1 MEAADRRLRDGRRAH
16 RAHGHRGH
24 AGRELQRRAGRRHPA
39 GRGRAAH
46 TPAGEAALSRDGS
59 GGRALRA
66 ALPAAGRGR
75 SRDHPGDL
83 RARLPRSPSDETAA
97 AVLRR
102 ALGAGDLME
111 RLPVLPLGQLV
122 VYPHVVLPLALTD
135 PKAVQLIDE
144 IIQGEKRL
152 LLGVVRSMGG
162 MEPPE
167 GAVMNTLPHQLYDVG
182 TLGTIVRML
191 KLGDG
196 SVRVMVQGLEGA
208 RLNNIA
214 QGEKWLMADSE
225 PLQENTLEDARTEAL
240 KRTTIAQ
247 FSRVID
253 IAPYLG
259 AELHEALAGI
269 TEDGKLADFI
279 AANLDL
285 ALPAKA
291 ELLAIDDVT
300 HRLERLGEFLV
311 QELQVL
317 EVGTQIQEKVK
328 SRLDQNQREYV
339 LREQLQVIRQEL
351 GEGEGDDELE
361 ELAKRL
367 DEAQLSAEAKKV
379 ADRELKRL
387 RQMSPQSAEYQV
399 ARTYLD
405 VFATLPWGRVTQDQL
420 DLKAAREIL
429 DRDHYDLKT
438 VKERILE
445 YLAVRTLNPNARG
458 SILCFV
464 GPPGVGKTSLGQS
477 IAESL
482 GRKFTRVSLGGVRDE
497 AEIKGH
503 RRTYVGAI
511 PGRII
516 HALQR
521 CETRTPVLMLEV
533 LDPAQNST
541 FVDHYLEVPFDL
553 SGVMFIATANSTLP
567 IPDPLL
573 DRMEQLTL
581 VGYTPSEKLQIAKR
595 YLLPRQLKET
605 GLGKAEESERAHV
618 GDGALERLIGEYTR
632 EAGVRQLE
640 REIQGVLRKAA
651 LEVVEGGAKMV
662 RVSSKNL
669 EKYAGQPKVQSEVA
683 GRAPEIGVAT
693 GLAWTP
699 VGGDIMFIEA
709 IRMPGKGQI
718 TLTGQLGDVMKES
731 AQAAWSLLRAR
742 ASALGIP
749 LDAFT
754 QSDVHLHVPAGGVPK
769 DGPSAGIT
777 IAAALASLLCRRPA
791 RHDVAMTGELTLRGR
806 VLPIGGLKEKLT
818 AAARAGVTSVLVPA
832 RNKSDLIDLPEEVR
846 KLLDIKLVETIDDVL
861 DLALLDAPP
870 ADDRRGDRRSGG
882 IRVVTPPSGPPAP
895 PAPPPPGEARR

>member
-1 MEAADRRLRDGRRAH
+1 
-16 RAHGHRGH
+16 
-24 AGRELQRRAGRRHPA
+24 
-39 GRGRAAH
+39 
-46 TPAGEAALSRDGS
+46 
-59 GGRALRA
+59 
-66 ALPAAGRGR
+66 
-75 SRDHPGDL
+75 
-83 RARLPRSPSDETAA
+83 
-97 AVLRR
+97 
-102 ALGAGDLME
+102 ME

-152 LLGVVRSMGG
+152 LLGVVKSMGG

-196 SVRVMVQGLEGA
+196 SVRVMVQGLERA
-208 RLNNIA
+208 RLKDIA
-214 QGEKWLMADSE
+214 QGEKWLMAEPE
-225 PLQENTLEDARTEAL
+225 PLQENLLEDSRTEAL
-240 KRTTIAQ
+240 KRTVIAQ

-259 AELHEALAGI
+259 AELHEVLAGI
-269 TEDGKLADFI
+269 TEAGKLADFI

-300 HRLERLGEFLV
+300 RRLERLAEFLV

-328 SRLDQNQREYV
+328 TRLDQNQREYV

-351 GEGEGDDELE
+351 GEGETDDELE

-367 DEAQLSAEAKKV
+367 EEAQLSAEGKKV

-405 VFATLPWGRVTQDQL
+405 VFAALPWARVTQDRL
-420 DLKAAREIL
+420 ELKTAREIL

-438 VKERILE
+438 IKERILE
-445 YLAVRTLNPNARG
+445 YLAVRTLNPDAKG

-477 IAESL
+477 IAEAL

-497 AEIKGH
+497 AEIRGH

-521 CETRTPVLMLEV
+521 CETRSPVLMLDEVDKMGADVRGDPTAALLEV

-553 SGVMFIATANSTLP
+553 SAVMFIATANSTQP

-573 DRMEQLTL
+573 DRMELLTL
-581 VGYTPSEKLQIAKR
+581 VGYTPAEKLQIAKR
-595 YLLPRQLKET
+595 YLMPRQLKET
-605 GLGKAEESERAHV
+605 GLGKTDKTDHGKTDHGERAHV
-618 GDGALERLIGEYTR
+618 ADGALERLIGEYTR

-651 LEVVEGGAKMV
+651 LEVVEGGAKAV
-662 RVSSKNL
+662 KVSSKNL

-818 AAARAGVTSVLVPA
+818 AAARAGVTQVLVPA
-832 RNKSDLIDLPEEVR
+832 RNKNDLIDLPEEVQ

-861 DLALLDAPP
+861 ELALLDVPQEE
-870 ADDRRGDRRSGG
+870 RTSRRSGP
-882 IRVVTPPSGPPAP
+882 IRVVPTPTAPPTPPPP
-895 PAPPPPGEARR
+895 PPPPGEARR

>member
-1 MEAADRRLRDGRRAH
+1 
-16 RAHGHRGH
+16 
-24 AGRELQRRAGRRHPA
+24 
-39 GRGRAAH
+39 
-46 TPAGEAALSRDGS
+46 
-59 GGRALRA
+59 
-66 ALPAAGRGR
+66 
-75 SRDHPGDL
+75 
-83 RARLPRSPSDETAA
+83 
-97 AVLRR
+97 V
-102 ALGAGDLME
+102 E

-135 PKAVQLIDE
+135 AKAVQLIDE
-144 IIQGEKRL
+144 IIQSDKRL
-152 LLGVVRSMGG
+152 LLGVVKPAGG
-162 MEPPE
+162 IEPPE
-167 GAVMNTLPHQLYDVG
+167 GAVMATLPDQLYDVG
-182 TLGTIVRML
+182 TLGAVVRML

-196 SVRVMVQGLEGA
+196 SVRVMVQGLERA
-208 RLNNIA
+208 RLQGVA
-214 QGEKWLMADSE
+214 QGERYLMADYQ
-225 PLQENTLEDARTEAL
+225 PLVENLLEDARTEAL
-240 KRTTIAQ
+240 KRTVIAQ

-259 AELHEALAGI
+259 AELHEVLAGI
-269 TEDGKLADFI
+269 TEAGKLADFI

-291 ELLAIDDVT
+291 ELLAVDDVT
-300 HRLERLGEFLV
+300 RRLERLAEFLA
-311 QELQVL
+311 QELEVL

-328 SRLDQNQREYV
+328 SRLEQNQREYV

-351 GEGEGDDELE
+351 GEDTGDDELD
-361 ELAKRL
+361 ELAHRL
-367 DEAQLSAEAKKV
+367 EQAELSPEATKV

-405 VFATLPWGRVTQDQL
+405 VFATLPWTKVSQDRL

-445 YLAVRTLNPNARG
+445 YLAVRTLNPDAKG

-477 IAESL
+477 IAEAL

-497 AEIKGH
+497 AEVRGH

-511 PGRII
+511 PGRIL

-521 CETRTPVLMLEV
+521 CETRNPVLMLDEVDKMGADVRGDPTAALLEV

-553 SGVMFIATANSTLP
+553 SGVMFIATANSLAP

-573 DRMEQLTL
+573 DRMELLTL
-581 VGYTPSEKLQIAKR
+581 IGYTPAEKLQIARR

-605 GLGKAEESERAHV
+605 GLGTERAAV
-618 GDGALERLIGEYTR
+618 ADGALERLIAEYTR

-651 LEVVEGGAKMV
+651 LEVVERKTTGVKISA
-662 RVSSKNL
+662 KNL
-669 EKYAGQPKVQSEVA
+669 EKYAGQPRVQSEVA
-683 GRAPEIGVAT
+683 GRAPEVGVAT

-742 ASALGIP
+742 AGALGIP
-749 LDAFT
+749 LESFT
-754 QSDVHLHVPAGGVPK
+754 QTDVHLHVPAGAVPK

-777 IAAALASLLCRRPA
+777 IATALASLLCNRPS
-791 RHDVAMTGELTLRGR
+791 RHDLAMTGELTLRGR

-818 AAARAGVTSVLVPA
+818 AAARAGVTTVLVPA
-832 RNKSDLIDLPEEVR
+832 RNKSDLVDLPDEVQR
-846 KLLDIKLVETIDDVL
+846 LLDIRQVETIDEVL
-861 DLALLDAPP
+861 ELALLAPDER
-870 ADDRRGDRRSGG
+870 ARQSGG
-882 IRVVTPPSGPPAP
+882 VRVSAERTQ
-895 PAPPPPGEARR
+895 PGART

>member
-1 MEAADRRLRDGRRAH
+1 
-16 RAHGHRGH
+16 
-24 AGRELQRRAGRRHPA
+24 
-39 GRGRAAH
+39 
-46 TPAGEAALSRDGS
+46 
-59 GGRALRA
+59 
-66 ALPAAGRGR
+66 
-75 SRDHPGDL
+75 
-83 RARLPRSPSDETAA
+83 
-97 AVLRR
+97 
-102 ALGAGDLME
+102 
-111 RLPVLPLGQLV
+111 
-122 VYPHVVLPLALTD
+122 
-135 PKAVQLIDE
+135 
-144 IIQGEKRL
+144 
-152 LLGVVRSMGG
+152 

-167 GAVMNTLPHQLYDVG
+167 GAVMATLPDQLYDVG
-182 TLGTIVRML
+182 TLGAVVRML

-196 SVRVMVQGLEGA
+196 SVRVMVQGLERA
-208 RLNNIA
+208 RLAGIV
-214 QGEKWLMADSE
+214 QGERYLMADYQPLSE
-225 PLQENTLEDARTEAL
+225 NLLEDARTEAL
-240 KRTTIAQ
+240 KRTVVAQ

-259 AELHEALAGI
+259 AELHEVLAGI
-269 TEDGKLADFI
+269 TEAGKLSDFI

-300 HRLERLGEFLV
+300 RRLERLAEFLA
-311 QELQVL
+311 QELEVL

-328 SRLDQNQREYV
+328 TRLEQNQREYV

-351 GEGEGDDELE
+351 GEDTGDDELD
-361 ELAKRL
+361 ELAQRI
-367 DEAQLSAEAKKV
+367 EQAQLSPEASKV
-379 ADRELKRL
+379 AERELKRL

-405 VFATLPWGRVTQDQL
+405 VFATLPWTKVSQDRL

-445 YLAVRTLNPNARG
+445 YLAVRTLNPDAKG

-477 IAESL
+477 IAEAL

-497 AEIKGH
+497 AEVRGH

-511 PGRII
+511 LGRII

-521 CETRTPVLMLEV
+521 CETRTPVLMLDEVDKMGADVRGDPTAALLEV

-553 SGVMFIATANSTLP
+553 SGVMFIATANSTQP

-581 VGYTPSEKLQIAKR
+581 VGYTPAEKLQIAKR
-595 YLLPRQLKET
+595 YLMPRQLKET
-605 GLGKAEESERAHV
+605 GLGGDAARAYV
-618 GDGALERLIGEYTR
+618 ADGALERLIGEYTR

-651 LEVVEGGAKMV
+651 LEVVEGGAKIV
-662 RVSSKNL
+662 KVSSKNL

-754 QSDVHLHVPAGGVPK
+754 QTDVHLHLPAGAVPK
-769 DGPSAGIT
+769 DGPSAGIA
-777 IAAALASLLCRRPA
+777 IATALASLLCRRPA

-818 AAARAGVTSVLVPA
+818 AAARAGVKKVLVPA
-832 RNKSDLIDLPEEVR
+832 RNKSDLVDLPDEVAR
-846 KLLDIKLVETIDDVL
+846 LLDIRQVDTIDEVL
-861 DLALLDAPP
+861 DLALLAPDER
-870 ADDRRGDRRSGG
+870 ARVSGG
-882 IRVVTPPSGPPAP
+882 VRVIADRPPQ
-895 PAPPPPGEARR
+895 PGARP

>member
-1 MEAADRRLRDGRRAH
+1 
-16 RAHGHRGH
+16 
-24 AGRELQRRAGRRHPA
+24 
-39 GRGRAAH
+39 
-46 TPAGEAALSRDGS
+46 
-59 GGRALRA
+59 
-66 ALPAAGRGR
+66 
-75 SRDHPGDL
+75 
-83 RARLPRSPSDETAA
+83 
-97 AVLRR
+97 V
-102 ALGAGDLME
+102 E

-135 PKAVQLIDE
+135 PRAVQLIDE

-152 LLGVVRSMGG
+152 LLGVVRPAGG
-162 MEPPE
+162 VEPPE
-167 GAVMNTLPHQLYDVG
+167 GAVMATLPDQLYEVG
-182 TLGTIVRML
+182 TLGAVVRMI

-196 SVRVMVQGLEGA
+196 SVRVMVQGLERA
-208 RLNNIA
+208 RLLDI
-214 QGEKWLMADSE
+214 QQTERYLMAGCE
-225 PLQENTLEDARTEAL
+225 PLAENLLEDARTEAL
-240 KRTTIAQ
+240 KRTVIAQ

-259 AELHEALAGI
+259 AELHEVLAGI
-269 TEDGKLADFI
+269 TEAGKLADFI

-300 HRLERLGEFLV
+300 RRLERLADFLA
-311 QELQVL
+311 QELEVL

-328 SRLDQNQREYV
+328 SRLEQNQREYV

-351 GEGEGDDELE
+351 GEDTGDDELD
-361 ELAKRL
+361 ELAHRL
-367 DEAQLSAEAKKV
+367 EQAELSPEATKV

-405 VFATLPWGRVTQDQL
+405 VFATLPWTKVSQDRL

-445 YLAVRTLNPNARG
+445 YLAVRTLNPEAKG

-477 IAESL
+477 IAEAL

-497 AEIKGH
+497 AEVRGH

-511 PGRII
+511 PGRIL

-521 CETRTPVLMLEV
+521 CETRNPVLMLDEVDKMGADVRGDPTSALLEV

-553 SGVMFIATANSTLP
+553 SGVMFIATANSLAP

-573 DRMEQLTL
+573 DRMEVLTL
-581 VGYTPSEKLQIAKR
+581 IGYTPAEKLQIARR

-605 GLGKAEESERAHV
+605 GLAERGNVA
-618 GDGALERLIGEYTR
+618 DGALERLIGEYTR

-651 LEVVEGGAKMV
+651 LEVVEGKTAGVKISA
-662 RVSSKNL
+662 KNL
-669 EKYAGQPKVQSEVA
+669 EKYAGQPKVQGEVA
-683 GRAPEIGVAT
+683 GRAPEVGVAT

-709 IRMPGKGQI
+709 IRMPGRGQI

-742 ASALGIP
+742 AGSLGIP
-749 LDAFT
+749 LESFT
-754 QSDVHLHVPAGGVPK
+754 QTDVHLHVPAGAVPK

-777 IAAALASLLCRRPA
+777 IAAALASLLCGRPS
-791 RHDVAMTGELTLRGR
+791 RHDLAMTGELTLRGR

-818 AAARAGVTSVLVPA
+818 AAARAGVKTVLVPA
-832 RNKSDLIDLPEEVR
+832 RNKSDLVDLPDEVQ
-846 KLLDIKLVETIDDVL
+846 KLLDIKQVDTIDEVL
-861 DLALLDAPP
+861 ELALLE
-870 ADDRRGDRRSGG
+870 ADERTRLSAGGAVRISGA
-882 IRVVTPPSGPPAP
+882 RPAP
-895 PAPPPPGEARR
+895 GPHP

>member
-1 MEAADRRLRDGRRAH
+1 
-16 RAHGHRGH
+16 
-24 AGRELQRRAGRRHPA
+24 
-39 GRGRAAH
+39 
-46 TPAGEAALSRDGS
+46 
-59 GGRALRA
+59 
-66 ALPAAGRGR
+66 
-75 SRDHPGDL
+75 
-83 RARLPRSPSDETAA
+83 
-97 AVLRR
+97 
-102 ALGAGDLME
+102 ME
-111 RLPVLPLGQLV
+111 RLPILPLGQLV
-122 VYPHVVLPLALTD
+122 VYPHVVLPLSLTD

-144 IIQGEKRL
+144 VIQGEKRL

-167 GAVMNTLPHQLYDVG
+167 GAVMNTLPNQLYDVG

-196 SVRVMVQGLEGA
+196 SVRVMVQGLERA
-208 RLNNIA
+208 RLKDIA
-214 QGEKWLMADSE
+214 QGEKWLMAECE

-240 KRTTIAQ
+240 KRTVIAQ

-259 AELHEALAGI
+259 AELHEVLAGI
-269 TEDGKLADFI
+269 TEAGKLADFI

-300 HRLERLGEFLV
+300 RRLERLGEFLV

-328 SRLDQNQREYV
+328 NRLDQNQREYV

-361 ELAKRL
+361 ELAKKL
-367 DEAQLSAEAKKV
+367 EEAQLSAEAKKV

-405 VFATLPWGRVTQDQL
+405 VFAALPWGRVTQDRL

-445 YLAVRTLNPNARG
+445 YLAVRTLNPTARG

-477 IAESL
+477 IAEAL

-497 AEIKGH
+497 AEIRGH

-521 CETRTPVLMLEV
+521 CETRSPVLMLDEVDKMGADVRGDPTSALLEV

-553 SGVMFIATANSTLP
+553 SAVMFIATANSTMP

-595 YLLPRQLKET
+595 YQLPRQMKET
-605 GLGKAEESERAHV
+605 GLSGETERAHV

-651 LEVVEGGAKMV
+651 LEVVEGKSTCV
-662 RVSSKNL
+662 RISSKNL

-742 ASALGIP
+742 AGTLGIP
-749 LDAFT
+749 LEAFT

-832 RNKSDLIDLPEEVR
+832 RNKNDLIDLPEEVR
-846 KLLDIKLVETIDDVL
+846 KLLDIRLVETIDDVL
-861 DLALLDAPP
+861 DLALLEAP
-870 ADDRRGDRRSGG
+870 AEDRRRSGG
-882 IRVVTPPSGPPAP
+882 IRVVPSPSTPE
-895 PAPPPPGEARR
+895 APPPPGEARR

>member
-1 MEAADRRLRDGRRAH
+1 
-16 RAHGHRGH
+16 
-24 AGRELQRRAGRRHPA
+24 
-39 GRGRAAH
+39 
-46 TPAGEAALSRDGS
+46 
-59 GGRALRA
+59 
-66 ALPAAGRGR
+66 
-75 SRDHPGDL
+75 
-83 RARLPRSPSDETAA
+83 
-97 AVLRR
+97 
-102 ALGAGDLME
+102 ME

-152 LLGVVRSMGG
+152 LLGVVKSMGG

-196 SVRVMVQGLEGA
+196 SVRVMVQGLERA
-208 RLNNIA
+208 RLKDIA
-214 QGEKWLMADSE
+214 QGEKWLMAEAE
-225 PLQENTLEDARTEAL
+225 PLQENLLEDSRTEAL
-240 KRTTIAQ
+240 KRTVIAQ

-259 AELHEALAGI
+259 AELHEVLAGI
-269 TEDGKLADFI
+269 TEAGKLADFI

-300 HRLERLGEFLV
+300 HRLERLGEFLM

-328 SRLDQNQREYV
+328 TRLDQNQREYV

-367 DEAQLSAEAKKV
+367 EDAQLSAEAKKV
-379 ADRELKRL
+379 SDRELKRL

-405 VFATLPWGRVTQDQL
+405 VFAALPWSRVTQDRL

-445 YLAVRTLNPNARG
+445 YLAVRTLNPDAKG

-464 GPPGVGKTSLGQS
+464 GPPGVGKTSL
-477 IAESL
+477 
-482 GRKFTRVSLGGVRDE
+482 
-497 AEIKGH
+497 
-503 RRTYVGAI
+503 GAI

-521 CETRTPVLMLEV
+521 CETRTPVLMLDEVDKMGSDVRGDPTAALLEV

-553 SGVMFIATANSTLP
+553 SGVMFIATANSTVP

-581 VGYTPSEKLQIAKR
+581 LGYTPSEKLQIAKR
-595 YLLPRQLKET
+595 YLMPRQMKET
-605 GLGKAEESERAHV
+605 GLGKGKEAERAHIA
-618 GDGALERLIGEYTR
+618 DGALERLIGEYTR

-651 LEVVEGGAKMV
+651 LEVVEGKSTMV

-818 AAARAGVTSVLVPA
+818 AAARAGVTSVLVPE
-832 RNKSDLIDLPEEVR
+832 RNKNDLIDLPEEVQ

-861 DLALLDAPP
+861 RLALLDPP
-870 ADDRRGDRRSGG
+870 PERRSGG
-882 IRVVTPPSGPPAP
+882 IRVVTSTAPPAP
-895 PAPPPPGEARR
+895 PAPPTPGQARR

>member
-1 MEAADRRLRDGRRAH
+1 MD
-16 RAHGHRGH
+16 
-24 AGRELQRRAGRRHPA
+24 
-39 GRGRAAH
+39 
-46 TPAGEAALSRDGS
+46 
-59 GGRALRA
+59 
-66 ALPAAGRGR
+66 
-75 SRDHPGDL
+75 
-83 RARLPRSPSDETAA
+83 
-97 AVLRR
+97 
-102 ALGAGDLME
+102 

-122 VYPHVVLPLALTD
+122 VFPHVVLPLALTD

-152 LLGVVRSMGG
+152 LLGVVKPNGG
-162 MEPPE
+162 LEPPE
-167 GAVMNTLPHQLYDVG
+167 GAVMATMPDQLYEIG
-182 TLGTIVRML
+182 TLGAVVRML

-196 SVRVMVQGLEGA
+196 SVRVMVQGIERA
-208 RLNNIA
+208 RLSGVA
-214 QGEKWLMADSE
+214 QGERYLMADYQPLSE
-225 PLQENTLEDARTEAL
+225 NLLEDARTEAL
-240 KRTTIAQ
+240 KRTVIAQ

-259 AELHEALAGI
+259 AELHEVLAGI
-269 TEDGKLADFI
+269 TEAGKLSDFI

-300 HRLERLGEFLV
+300 RRLERLAEFLQ
-311 QELQVL
+311 QELEVL

-328 SRLDQNQREYV
+328 TRLEQNQREYV

-351 GEGEGDDELE
+351 GEDTGDDELD
-361 ELAKRL
+361 ELAQKI
-367 DEAQLSAEAKKV
+367 EQAQLSPEASKV
-379 ADRELKRL
+379 AERELKRL

-405 VFATLPWGRVTQDQL
+405 VFATLPWTKVSQDRL
-420 DLKAAREIL
+420 DLKMARDIL

-445 YLAVRTLNPNARG
+445 YLAVRTLNPDAKG

-477 IAESL
+477 IAEAL

-497 AEIKGH
+497 AEVRGH

-511 PGRII
+511 PGRIL

-521 CETRTPVLMLEV
+521 CETRNPVLMLDEVDKMGADVRGDPTAALLEV
-533 LDPAQNST
+533 LDPAQNTT

-553 SGVMFIATANSTLP
+553 SGVMFIATANSLAP

-573 DRMEQLTL
+573 DRMEILTL
-581 VGYTPSEKLQIAKR
+581 IGYTPAEKLQIARR

-605 GLGKAEESERAHV
+605 GLGAERAAV
-618 GDGALERLIGEYTR
+618 ADGAMERLIAEYTR

-640 REIQGVLRKAA
+640 REVQGVLRKAA
-651 LEVVEGGAKMV
+651 LEVVEKKSAGVKITA
-662 RVSSKNL
+662 KNL
-669 EKYAGQPKVQSEVA
+669 EKYAGQPRVQSEVA
-683 GRAPEIGVAT
+683 GRAPEVGVAT

-742 ASALGIP
+742 AGALGIP
-749 LDAFT
+749 LESFT
-754 QSDVHLHVPAGGVPK
+754 QTDVHLHVPAGAVPK

-777 IAAALASLLCRRPA
+777 IATALASLLCNRPS
-791 RHDVAMTGELTLRGR
+791 RHDLAMTGELTLRGR

-818 AAARAGVTSVLVPA
+818 AAARAGVTTVLVPA
-832 RNKSDLIDLPEEVR
+832 RNKSDLVDLPDEVAR
-846 KLLDIKLVETIDDVL
+846 LLDIRQVDTIDEVL
-861 DLALLDAPP
+861 ELALLAP
-870 ADDRRGDRRSGG
+870 DERSRLSGG
-882 IRVVTPPSGPPAP
+882 VRVIADRPPQSG
-895 PAPPPPGEARR
+895 ARP

>member
-1 MEAADRRLRDGRRAH
+1 
-16 RAHGHRGH
+16 
-24 AGRELQRRAGRRHPA
+24 
-39 GRGRAAH
+39 
-46 TPAGEAALSRDGS
+46 
-59 GGRALRA
+59 
-66 ALPAAGRGR
+66 
-75 SRDHPGDL
+75 
-83 RARLPRSPSDETAA
+83 
-97 AVLRR
+97 
-102 ALGAGDLME
+102 ME

-144 IIQGEKRL
+144 VIQGEKRV
-152 LLGVVRSMGG
+152 LLGVVKSVGG
-162 MEPPE
+162 MEPLE

-196 SVRVMVQGLEGA
+196 SVRVMVQGLGRA
-208 RLNNIA
+208 RLTEVA
-214 QGEKWLMADSE
+214 QGEKWLMADCE
-225 PLQENTLEDARTEAL
+225 PLIENLLEDSRTEAL
-240 KRTTIAQ
+240 KRTVIAQ

-259 AELHEALAGI
+259 AELHEVLAGI
-269 TEDGKLADFI
+269 TEAGKLADFI

-300 HRLERLGEFLV
+300 RRLERLSEFMV

-328 SRLDQNQREYV
+328 NRLDQNQREYV

-351 GEGEGDDELE
+351 GEGEGDDELD

-367 DEAQLSAEAKKV
+367 EEAQLPAEARKV
-379 ADRELKRL
+379 AERELKRL

-405 VFATLPWGRVTQDQL
+405 VFATLPWSRVTQDRL

-438 VKERILE
+438 IKERILE
-445 YLAVRTLNPNARG
+445 YLAVRTLNPEAKG

-477 IAESL
+477 IAEAL

-497 AEIKGH
+497 AEIRGH

-521 CETRTPVLMLEV
+521 CENRSPVLMLDEVDKMGADVRGDPTAALLEV

-553 SGVMFIATANSTLP
+553 SSVMFIATANSIVP

-605 GLGKAEESERAHV
+605 GLGGKEERAHLA
-618 GDGALERLIGEYTR
+618 DAALERLIGEYTR

-651 LEVVEGGAKMV
+651 LEVVEGKSTTV
-662 RVSSKNL
+662 KISVKNL
-669 EKYAGQPKVQSEVA
+669 EKYAGLPKVQSEVV
-683 GRAPEIGVAT
+683 GRAPELGVAI

-742 ASALGIP
+742 AATLGIP
-749 LDAFT
+749 LDFFT
-754 QSDVHLHVPAGGVPK
+754 QSDVHLHVPAGAVPK

-777 IAAALASLLCRRPA
+777 IAAALASLLTRRPA

-818 AAARAGVTSVLVPA
+818 AAARAGVKSVLVPE
-832 RNKSDLIDLPEEVR
+832 RNKNDLIDLPEEVR

-861 DLALLDAPP
+861 ALALLDAPMDERP
-870 ADDRRGDRRSGG
+870 ERRSGG
-882 IRVVTPPSGPPAP
+882 IRVVSPPSGPPSP
-895 PAPPPPGEARR
+895 PAPGEVRR